1 MSETNILYKLEN
13 SGVEVD
19 GEVGMSL
26 RVACD
31 LIVCVCVWKRGGG
44 EDFQTRQAKKKKVFD
59 LNSPLHLLIY

>member
-1 MSETNILYKLEN
+1 MMSETNILYKLEN

-44 EDFQTRQAKKKKVFD
+44 RFSNPTSYNQ
-59 LNSPLHLLIY
+59 